1 MASPV
6 KIADNG
12 LNVVRHGT
20 VRHHQISA
28 GVFEEK
34 PARSAAGTGQSRATG
49 IEGTDTAHE
58 TVGSETSVAADN
70 YVGAG
75 SGQQCLEL
83 LIGYAW
89 FDSRAV
95 VGLGGRMDAQDGL
108 AAREQQRSCA
118 GRLIRTSSRPA
129 WSRTPRVQPI
139 PAAIAA

>member
-1 MASPV
+1 MASAM

-12 LNVVRHGT
+12 LNVVRHVT

-28 GVFEEK
+28 DVFEEK
-34 PARSAAGTGQSRATG
+34 PARSAAGTGQPRTTG

-58 TVGSETSVAADN
+58 TVGSEVSVAADH

-75 SGQQCLEL
+75 SGQQWPEL

-95 VGLGGRMDAQDGL
+95 VGLGGRVDAQDGT
-108 AAREQQRSCA
+108 AAREQQAQLRRETDQDIEQA
-118 GRLIRTSSRPA
+118 A

-139 PAAIAA
+139 PAAMAA